1 MKNWTT
7 VVAVV
12 LAIGVFAAAFAAVR
26 GASAP
31 CVNGVKCNIAS
42 RRVRPGDVI
51 SLGNKAK
58 ARGAWDQW
66 RVTWVIAD
74 VLFIWQDMA
83 IQYRTGFAPA
93 AGHCERAY
101 QSELDRLQLPPEYRQ

>member
-1 MKNWTT
+1 MSRSWGHEVFVSVDQVIN
-7 VVAVV
+7 AVF
-12 LAIGVFAAAFAAVR
+12 GGFADETI
-26 GASAP
+26 SAR
-31 CVNGVKCNIAS
+31 S
-42 RRVRPGDVI
+42 FR
-51 SLGNKAK
+51 LGNKAK

>member
-1 MKNWTT
+1 MSRSWGHEVFVAIDQ
-7 VVAVV
+7 VVNAV
-12 LAIGVFAAAFAAVR
+12 LGGYSDESI
-26 GASAP
+26 SAR
-31 CVNGVKCNIAS
+31 S
-42 RRVRPGDVI
+42 FR
-51 SLGNKAK
+51 LGSKAK
-58 ARGAWDQW
+58 RLGRWDQW
-66 RVTWVIAD
+66 RITWVIAD